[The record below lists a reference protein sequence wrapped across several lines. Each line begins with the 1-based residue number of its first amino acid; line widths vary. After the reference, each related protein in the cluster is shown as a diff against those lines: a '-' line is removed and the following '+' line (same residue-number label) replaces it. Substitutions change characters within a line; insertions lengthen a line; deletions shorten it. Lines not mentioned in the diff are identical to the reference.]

1 MKIKIK
7 MFLTCKGN
15 EEGNKNI
22 WYFDNGASNHICGYK
37 DLFMK
42 LDKTV
47 GDVSFGDLSTIL
59 IKGKDVKEKK
69 ILSEISNLTAIT
81 RPNTRSLRAQLITN
95 AIPKNQKT
103 KPPPVPQNATVI
115 KISPNTEELKKPKS
129 WSSQNKSPQSS
140 LTSTLT
146 ARSKVA
152 YCPKQENFVD
162 IDAQDVDN
170 ELAAVEYV
178 EDIYIFHKL
187 VENETRVNDYM
198 HTQPKMTEKKR
209 ESLIDWMIEAR
220 DAFMNE
226 TLYLTINIGDIFLA
240 SKTAANRELRCVG
253 VVAMF
258 IASKY
263 VEMLTDPMVYDFVE
277 ILNNQH
283 EKQDVLVMEKWILSQ
298 LEWSLTVP
306 TPYVFLTSFLKA
318 AASITPLEIEVE

>member
-1 MKIKIK
+1 M
-7 MFLTCKGN
+7 
-15 EEGNKNI
+15 
-22 WYFDNGASNHICGYK
+22 
-37 DLFMK
+37 
-42 LDKTV
+42 
-47 GDVSFGDLSTIL
+47 
-59 IKGKDVKEKK
+59 
-69 ILSEISNLTAIT
+69 
-81 RPNTRSLRAQLITN
+81 Q
-95 AIPKNQKT
+95 
-103 KPPPVPQNATVI
+103 
-115 KISPNTEELKKPKS
+115 
-129 WSSQNKSPQSS
+129 
-140 LTSTLT
+140 
-146 ARSKVA
+146 
-152 YCPKQENFVD
+152 
-162 IDAQDVDN
+162 
-170 ELAAVEYV
+170 
-178 EDIYIFHKL
+178 
-187 VENETRVNDYM
+187 NETRVNDYM

-318 AASITPLEIEVE
+318 AASITPLEIEVHIYFVFFRFGIKFKKK